1 MLRRQRILRAMLFQ
15 GVSAFAVCAM
25 ATGGQAWAQEASQ
38 KVDSGVLEEVVVTAR
53 RAAIESAQERKK
65 RAEVI
70 VDSVVADDA
79 GKLPDNSI
87 TEVLQRVSGVA
98 IVRFSA
104 LGNPDS
110 FSAEGSGIQVRG
122 LSGVAGRL
130 NGREIFSAN
139 GGRGLSWGDVTPE
152 LMAAVDVYKSATA
165 DQIEGGTGG
174 QIDLRTKL
182 PFDYNK
188 PALQAT
194 ASANYGDLVKDTTY
208 GGSVLA
214 TDQWDTA
221 IGRIGILLDLAQN
234 KYSSNADFFR
244 MEPYYH
250 TKVGGQDRYI
260 PGGYDYGDQ
269 SFNRT
274 RTGAYLGL
282 QWQPTDSLRLF
293 QTVFV
298 SEYRESST
306 ATGLFVVSKDLTVDP
321 AVSQFD
327 ASGGL
332 IRTDAMFL
340 RDNATFAPSN
350 GSIDAGGNTGYGE
363 GTSKT
368 RDFSTGF
375 EWTPTGPWALR
386 GAFQV
391 VDSSATRGSYDV
403 FPGVRF
409 PGTFGLDLSGD
420 LPQVRLPAS
429 AAAVFA
435 DPASYT
441 WNATMDHNERN
452 HGHLYA
458 GNLDAEY
465 KFSDDAFFRSLKV
478 GVRYADRTE
487 RDLNSGYNWTAL
499 GRGWSGDDPQ
509 LTFANARAGDVETRI
524 FDNFFRGKANL
535 PGNTLMPSQAMA
547 ARFDVVGDHARVPA
561 GFNPALGQPTPTGY
575 GNPVLPVAYGPFDFS
590 RNQTITTAAYATLR
604 FASDSSILKWPVSGN
619 VGLRVVRVENE
630 SSGFF
635 QQNAAQF
642 IRDGV
647 PTAIANVGEER
658 ADGLTVTRVLPA
670 MNLQFS
676 PTEDYRLR
684 FAYNVTMDHPS
695 FSALKASG
703 NTSVRTIG
711 GGGGATPTF
720 DGFTTDTGNPRLKP
734 ILSNNLDASLE
745 WYPSR
750 SNSLSLAVFHKR
762 LENLLIYG
770 ATNQPVPVTY
780 LAPTATTVTESAQ
793 ATNVFNSEADGTI
806 SGVEVGGRM
815 FFDFLP
821 GLFAGL
827 GAEANYTYIHSKN
840 PGDQYV
846 DINGGIHT
854 DVPITGLSKHNFNV
868 TGMYEKGRVSA
879 RVAYSWRS
887 QYLMSTNSNG
897 TNGDYTYYSA
907 PGVGTFTDIALP
919 VYANAYGSLDA
930 GVTLRINDH
939 ASFSVEGSNL
949 SNKIVKTS
957 MGGYPDGRK
966 YIRSWF
972 VADRRVNASLRLSF

>member
-1 MLRRQRILRAMLFQ
+1 
-15 GVSAFAVCAM
+15 M
-25 ATGGQAWAQEASQ
+25 ATGSQAWADEAP
-38 KVDSGVLEEVVVTAR
+38 KKADSSVIEEVVVTAR

-65 RAEVI
+65 HAEVI

-194 ASANYGDLVKDTTY
+194 ASASYGDLVKDTTY

-214 TDQWDTA
+214 TRTWDTA
-221 IGRIGILLDLAQN
+221 IGKVGVLLDLAQN

-298 SEYRESST
+298 SEYEEEST
-306 ATGLFVVSKDLTVDP
+306 ATGLFVVSKNLSVDP

-332 IRTDAMFL
+332 IRTDAMFV
-340 RDNATFAPSN
+340 RDNATFAPS
-350 GSIDAGGNTGYGE
+350 SDPISAGGNTGYGK

-375 EWTPTGPWALR
+375 EWTPEGPWSLR

-409 PGTFGLDLSGD
+409 PGRFGLDLTGD
-420 LPQVRLPAS
+420 LPQVTLPAS

-441 WNATMDHNERN
+441 WEATMDHNERN

-499 GRGWSGDDPQ
+499 GRGWNGDPQ

-524 FDNFFRGKANL
+524 FENFFRGKANL

-547 ARFDVVGDHARVPA
+547 SRFDVVGDHARPPA
-561 GFNPALGQPTPTGY
+561 GFDPALGQPTPTGY
-575 GNPVLPVAYGPFDFS
+575 GNPVQPIAYGPFDFL

-635 QQNAAQF
+635 QQNEAQF
-642 IRDGV
+642 IRNGV
-647 PTAIANVGEER
+647 LTAIANLGEER

-684 FAYNVTMDHPS
+684 FAYNVTMDHPG

-703 NTSVRTIG
+703 NTSVRTISSG
-711 GGGGATPTF
+711 GGGGAPPIF

-745 WYPSR
+745 WYPNR
-750 SNSLSLAVFHKR
+750 SDSLSLAVFHKR
-762 LENLLIYG
+762 LENLLVYG

-780 LAPTATTVTESAQ
+780 LAPTPGTVIESAQ
-793 ATNVFNSEADGTI
+793 ATNVFNSEADGKI
-806 SGVEVGGRM
+806 SGVEIGGRM

-821 GLFAGL
+821 GPLAGF
-827 GAEANYTYIHSKN
+827 GIEANYTYIHSKN

-846 DINGGIHT
+846 DINGGVHT

-868 TGMYEKGRVSA
+868 TGLYERGRLSA

-887 QYLMSTNSNG
+887 EYLMSTNSNG

-907 PGVGTFTDIALP
+907 PGAGTFTDIALP

-930 GVTLRINDH
+930 GVTFKINDH
-939 ASFSVEGSNL
+939 ASFSIEGSNL
-949 SNKIVKTS
+949 ANKIVKTS
-957 MGGYPDGRK
+957 MGGYPDDRK
-966 YIRSWF
+966 YTRSWF

>member
-1 MLRRQRILRAMLFQ
+1 MLRRQSILRAMLFQ
-15 GVSAFAVCAM
+15 GASAVAVCAV
-25 ATGGQAWAQEASQ
+25 AASGQAWAQEAPP
-38 KVDSGVLEEVVVTAR
+38 KKDDSGAVAEVVVTAR
-53 RAAIESAQERKK
+53 RAAIESAQMRKK
-65 RAEVI
+65 KAEVI

-98 IVRFSA
+98 IVRFAA

-152 LMAAVDVYKSATA
+152 LMAAVDVYKSSSA

-174 QIDLRTKL
+174 SIDLRTKM
-182 PFDYNK
+182 PFDYHK

-194 ASANYGDLVKDTTY
+194 ATASYGDLVKDTTY

-214 TDQWDTA
+214 TSQWDTA
-221 IGRIGILLDLAQN
+221 IGKIGVLVDLARN

-244 MEPYYH
+244 MEPYYR
-250 TKVGGQDRYI
+250 TRIGTQDRYI

-274 RTGAYLGL
+274 RTGGYLGV

-298 SEYRESST
+298 SEYKEDST
-306 ATGLFVVSKDLTVDP
+306 ASGLFVVSKDLAVDP
-321 AVSQFD
+321 AGDSQFD

-332 IRTDAMFL
+332 VRTSALFL
-340 RDNATFAPSN
+340 RNNATFGPSSDVIN
-350 GSIDAGGNTGYGE
+350 AGGNTGFGS

-368 RDFSTGF
+368 RDFTTGF
-375 EWTPTGPWALR
+375 EWKPEGPLSLQ
-386 GAFQV
+386 GAFQI
-391 VDSSATRGSYDV
+391 VDSSATRFSYDV
-403 FPGVRF
+403 FPNVPF
-409 PGTFGLDLSGD
+409 PGTFGLDLTGD
-420 LPQVRLPAS
+420 LPQVTVPAS

-435 DPASYT
+435 DPASYK
-441 WNATMDHNERN
+441 WSATMDHNERN

-499 GRGWSGDDPQ
+499 GGDPQ
-509 LTFANARAGDVETRI
+509 LTFANARPGDVETRT

-535 PGNTLMPSQAMA
+535 PGNTLMPSRAMA
-547 ARFDVVGDHARVPA
+547 ARYDVVGDHAPPPA

-575 GNPVLPVAYGPFDFS
+575 GNPVQPIAYSPFDFS
-590 RNQTITTAAYATLR
+590 RNQTVTTAAYAMVR

-619 VGLRVVRVENE
+619 AGLRVVRVKNE

-635 QQNAAQF
+635 QQNGSTF
-642 IRDGV
+642 VRDGV
-647 PTAIANVGEER
+647 VTEIAQLGAER
-658 ADGLTVTRVLPA
+658 ADGLSVTRVLPA
-670 MNLQFS
+670 INLEFS
-676 PTEDYRLR
+676 PTDDYRLR
-684 FAYNVTMDHPS
+684 LAYNVTMDNPG
-695 FSALKASG
+695 FTALRASG
-703 NTSVRTIG
+703 NTSVRLIG
-711 GGGGATPTF
+711 NSF
-720 DGFTTDTGNPRLKP
+720 DGFTTDAGNPKLKP
-734 ILSNNLDASLE
+734 ALSNNLDASLE

-750 SNSLSLAVFHKR
+750 ANSVHLAAFHKTI
-762 LENLLIYG
+762 ENLLVYG
-770 ATNQPVPVTY
+770 NASQPVPVTY
-780 LAPTATTVTESAQ
+780 VRPTARTVIESAQ
-793 ATNVFNSEADGTI
+793 NNNVFNSEGDAKIDGLEI
-806 SGVEVGGRM
+806 GGRM

-821 GLFAGL
+821 APFDGL

-840 PGDQYV
+840 PGDQYF
-846 DINGGIHT
+846 DINGVKHT
-854 DVPITGLSKHNFNV
+854 NVPITGLSKDNLNLI
-868 TGMYEKGRVSA
+868 GMYEKGRISA

-919 VYANAYGSLDA
+919 IYADAYGSLDA
-930 GVTLRINDH
+930 GVTFKINEH
-939 ASFSVEGSNL
+939 TSFSLEGSNL
-949 SNKIVKTS
+949 SNKTVRTL
-957 MGGYPDGRK
+957 MGGYPDDRK
-966 YIRSWF
+966 YVRSWF